1 MVRHPTRQSTHS
13 CVGFAAMRFL
23 ILALTFSFAMFA
35 TPSFADVKL
44 GYVDLQRALNE
55 VEEGAAAK
63 KALKKEFDEKQKQ
76 LDAKQNELKGI
87 KEELDAR
94 GSMMKPE
101 IKQEKLNDLQ
111 KRLMET
117 QQLYFALQQELSKR
131 EADATG
137 EIFKKM
143 GVILTSMGEGEGY
156 TLIVEK
162 SAVLYAKGALDLT
175 NELIRRYNDSYGKKK
190 TGK

>member
-1 MVRHPTRQSTHS
+1 
-13 CVGFAAMRFL
+13 MRFFL
-23 ILALTFSFAMFA
+23 AALALSFA
-35 TPSFADVKL
+35 TPSFAAADDIKL

-55 VEEGAAAK
+55 VEEGASAK

-76 LDAKQNELKGI
+76 LDTKQNDLKTL

-101 IKQEKLNDLQ
+101 VKQEKLNELQ

-117 QQLYFALQQELSKR
+117 QQLYYALQQELSKR
-131 EADATG
+131 EGDVTA

-143 GVILTSMGEGEGY
+143 GVILQSMGEADSY

-175 NELIRRYNDSYGKKK
+175 NELIRRYNDAYGKKK
-190 TGK
+190 GK

>member
-1 MVRHPTRQSTHS
+1 
-13 CVGFAAMRFL
+13 MRFPTAL
-23 ILALTFSFAMFA
+23 LATSLTFALVAPLALAA
-35 TPSFADVKL
+35 PAAAADVKL

-76 LDAKQNELKGI
+76 LDGKQNELKAI

-101 IKQEKLNDLQ
+101 VKQEKLADLQ

-117 QQLYFALQQELSKR
+117 QQLYVSLQQELSKR

-143 GVILTSMGEGEGY
+143 GVIMNTMGEGEGY

-175 NELIRRYNDSYGKKK
+175 NELIRRYNDAYGKKNAK
-190 TGK
+190 GK

>member
-1 MVRHPTRQSTHS
+1 
-13 CVGFAAMRFL
+13 MRFL
-23 ILALTFSFAMFA
+23 ILALAFTFATFS
-35 TPSFADVKL
+35 TPSLADSKL

-101 IKQEKLNDLQ
+101 VKQEKLNDLQ

-131 EADATG
+131 EQDATG

-143 GVILTSMGEGEGY
+143 GVLLSTMGKNDGY

-162 SAVLYAKGALDLT
+162 SAVLYAPDALDLT
-175 NELIRRYNDSYGKKK
+175 NELIRRYNDAYGKKK